1 MNNQASRP
9 YGMITGAHYAFG
21 SFTYDAKRSK
31 LQCYGVDI
39 PLKPKTGALL
49 HYFLQ
54 HPHRVITKTE
64 LLDTLWR
71 DEDVVEANLA
81 QHVFLLRQAF
91 ATYSPGET
99 FIVTT
104 ARQGYCFVA
113 PVQTAAQARPSRGP
127 SWKSYVEGRF
137 FIQLRAQPALARAID
152 AFERTTAE
160 DDAHAGAHAG
170 IAEAHLLAVEH
181 VLTEPLPAFIRARS
195 EAQRALELDPDN
207 IEAHIALGNIH
218 LFHDWDFVAAYEAF
232 ERATWLDP
240 THSSARIYKG
250 RFLAIVGN
258 YEAAASEIESVLVR
272 EPCSLEAM
280 TQYAACALL
289 HEDFITAGE
298 MTGAALSLDPSHGL
312 AQYYRTAMLAL
323 SGRHEDALNLH
334 DSTNTHPYEQ
344 QALSIAAYAAA
355 RAGQHERARDLIA
368 NLDDESR
375 WPHISSLHRALPRV
389 GLNELEAAHEILEA
403 GIHQHDPLIVFILR
417 HPAFQNV
424 PAIDKLRHSVG
435 PHHKLHQ

>member
-1 MNNQASRP
+1 MNHQTSGS
-9 YGMITGAHYAFG
+9 YGTPLATHYAFG
-21 SFTYDAKRSK
+21 SFTYDAKRAK

-113 PVQTAAQARPSRGP
+113 AVQTAAQSRPSRGA

-137 FIQLRAQPALARAID
+137 FLDRRALPSLERAID
-152 AFERTTAE
+152 AFERTIA
-160 DDAHAGAHAG
+160 DDETHAGAHAG
-170 IAEAHLLAVEH
+170 IAAANVLAAEHLF
-181 VLTEPLPAFIRARS
+181 TQPLPAFTRARS

-207 IEAHIALGNIH
+207 VAAYIALGNVH
-218 LFHDWDFVAAYEAF
+218 LFHDWDFVAAYESF

-240 THSSARIYKG
+240 SNPSSRLYKA

-258 YEAAASEIESVLVR
+258 YEAAVSEIESVLAR
-272 EPCSLEAM
+272 EPSSLEAM
-280 TQYAACALL
+280 TDYAAAALL
-289 HEDFITAGE
+289 HEDFDTVHE
-298 MTGAALSLDPSHGL
+298 MTDAALSLEPSH
-312 AQYYRTAMLAL
+312 AVANYYRVAALAL
-323 SGRHEDALNLH
+323 SGRYEDALQLH
-334 DSTNTHPYEQ
+334 HADDSARREQ
-344 QALSIAAYAAA
+344 QSLSIAAYAAA
-355 RAGQHERARDLIA
+355 RADKPELAQRLIA
-368 NLDDESR
+368 TLDDRSR
-375 WPHISSLHRALPRV
+375 WPYVSSVYRALPRV
-389 GLNELEAAHEILEA
+389 GLGESEAAYEILET
-403 GIHQHDPLIVFILR
+403 GIQQRDPLSVFILR

-424 PAIDKLRHSVG
+424 PRIDEIRHAIG
-435 PHHKLHQ
+435 PQQRIHQ